1 MKNDYVLLLGMGKN
15 PTTPLYSDT
24 TNHEHIFGERKTMKY
39 IKITTK
45 SHAYKGYAS
54 SYNVE
59 ILNSFNPEIQLKNI
73 KSGTKIKLNDLLTKL
88 KGFKFMAALVIEFLK
103 KRK

>member
-1 MKNDYVLLLGMGKN
+1 MGKN

-24 TNHEHIFGERKTMKY
+24 TNHEHIFRERKTMKN

-45 SHAYKGYAS
+45 PNAYKGSAS

-59 ILNSFNPEIQLKNI
+59 IILILKY
-73 KSGTKIKLNDLLTKL
+73 S
-88 KGFKFMAALVIEFLK
+88 
-103 KRK
+103 